1 VSSSSDRILLVDD
14 EPAVRRSLSRLLRA
28 AGFVPVEF
36 GSPEEFLRDLRADA
50 AGCAIF
56 DVSMPGLDGLELQ
69 RVIASRGISLPIV
82 FLTGRGDIPQ
92 SVRAMKEGAVDFLTK
107 PVDGEVLLDAVR
119 QALERGRATRDARAA
134 VAAIQGRFETLTE
147 REREVFDGV
156 LAGRLNKQIAAGIG
170 ISEKTVKVHRGR
182 MMEKMAADSVAELV
196 HLAARAGLRPG

>member
-1 VSSSSDRILLVDD
+1 MSPFADRILLVDD

-28 AGFVPVEF
+28 AGFEAVAF
-36 GSPEEFLRDLRADA
+36 GSPEEFLRDLPPDG

-119 QALERGRATRDARAA
+119 QALGRGRTAREARAEI
-134 VAAIQGRFETLTE
+134 AAIQSRIETLTD
-147 REREVFDGV
+147 REREVLDGV
-156 LAGRLNKQIAAGIG
+156 LAGRLNKQIAAGLG

-182 MMEKMAADSVAELV
+182 MMEKMAATSVADLV
-196 HLAARAGLRPG
+196 HLAARAGLRRG